1 MFPESAFSDMSVE
14 KILSIRVLEL
24 EVIRVGEVIGGTK
37 EVDYI

>member
-14 KILSIRVLEL
+14 KILSIRVLER